1 MIENKL
7 LFHFLIANLGLNL
20 SEKKRA
26 FSNVAPPS
34 NVNDGSSERN
44 SRVLPSRLPA
54 SASKSSSS
62 EKAANSASNE
72 TANNSIA
79 GGFTSP
85 KRPKLSKNDATNQ
98 KEHRKKS
105 RKIQSPTID
114 VVNNADDDV
123 EDDLEEEEYE
133 EEEWDR
139 HRALHNDVS
148 ARRVV
153 DNIEDMNDQLG
164 KCFENHY
171 FGKNQCIFPDGML

>member
-1 MIENKL
+1 MIETKL
-7 LFHFLIANLGLNL
+7 LFLFFIAKLGLNL

-54 SASKSSSS
+54 SASTSSSS

-98 KEHRKKS
+98 KEHKKKS
-105 RKIQSPTID
+105 RKIESPTID
-114 VVNNADDDV
+114 VVNNADDA
-123 EDDLEEEEYE
+123 EDDLEEEYE

-164 KCFENHY
+164 KCSENHY
-171 FGKNQCIFPDGML
+171 FGKNQCTLLQGG

>member
-1 MIENKL
+1 M
-7 LFHFLIANLGLNL
+7 GLNL
-20 SEKKRA
+20 NEKKRA

-54 SASKSSSS
+54 STSSSS

-105 RKIQSPTID
+105 RKIESPTID
-114 VVNNADDDV
+114 VVNNADDVD
-123 EDDLEEEEYE
+123 DDLEEEYE

-164 KCFENHY
+164 KCSE
-171 FGKNQCIFPDGML
+171 K

>member
-1 MIENKL
+1 MIESKL
-7 LFHFLIANLGLNL
+7 LFHFFIAKLGLNL

-54 SASKSSSS
+54 SASTSSSS

-79 GGFTSP
+79 GGTFRSP

-114 VVNNADDDV
+114 VVNNADDV

-164 KCFENHY
+164 KCSENHY
-171 FGKNQCIFPDGML
+171 F